1 MKLRNFFSLTRY
13 KMLYIFIYIK
23 WITQFFQQFFFHFHS
38 DAILT
43 LNFVAPNFF
52 LGIIFKFL
60 LIYILKLNR
69 FWLKKWYHN
78 CHTLY
83 KCTVKTLNNKELN
96 YRQTDRQL
104 EGERNKSTI
113 ALSSTVFSL
122 LINKPVKFS
131 KQKTNIG
138 VL

>member
-1 MKLRNFFSLTRY
+1 M
-13 KMLYIFIYIK
+13 
-23 WITQFFQQFFFHFHS
+23 
-38 DAILT
+38 
-43 LNFVAPNFF
+43 
-52 LGIIFKFL
+52 
-60 LIYILKLNR
+60 
-69 FWLKKWYHN
+69 
-78 CHTLY
+78 
-83 KCTVKTLNNKELN
+83 KTLNNKELN

-104 EGERNKSTI
+104 EGEIRERNKSTI